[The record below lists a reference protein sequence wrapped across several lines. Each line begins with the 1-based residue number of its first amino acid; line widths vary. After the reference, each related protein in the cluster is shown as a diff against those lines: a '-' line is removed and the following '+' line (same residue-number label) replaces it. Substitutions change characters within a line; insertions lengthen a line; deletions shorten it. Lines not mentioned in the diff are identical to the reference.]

1 MFNLRSLDLNLL
13 TVFEAIFDTGSVS
26 SAADRLALSQ
36 SATSHALSRLREAC
50 GDELFVR
57 TRQGLSPTHVAT
69 AMYPA
74 ISQALDALRK
84 SLSEASGFDPAHS
97 ARQFRIS
104 IPHPMGPFYAL
115 ALRAATAAISP
126 NVTLTY
132 DTVSIPADLRDR
144 LRDGSIDLAI
154 DWLPVA
160 SDPFVNQR
168 IFDDQLVLL
177 ARGDHPMVSVPFT
190 LEHLQQ
196 HEFISLHR
204 RGDMD
209 HLPHAI
215 AELYRQELRVVVRV
229 SELLEIPAVVATS
242 DLLGFFPASMGAL
255 MHQRLGLQVI
265 DIPLELS
272 PVPIYMIWHESRRGD
287 VAHRWLR
294 ELVLAELGRQAI
306 E

>member
-1 MFNLRSLDLNLL
+1 
-13 TVFEAIFDTGSVS
+13 
-26 SAADRLALSQ
+26 
-36 SATSHALSRLREAC
+36 
-50 GDELFVR
+50 
-57 TRQGLSPTHVAT
+57 
-69 AMYPA
+69 
-74 ISQALDALRK
+74 
-84 SLSEASGFDPAHS
+84 
-97 ARQFRIS
+97 
-104 IPHPMGPFYAL
+104 
-115 ALRAATAAISP
+115 
-126 NVTLTY
+126 
-132 DTVSIPADLRDR
+132 
-144 LRDGSIDLAI
+144 
-154 DWLPVA
+154 
-160 SDPFVNQR
+160 
-168 IFDDQLVLL
+168 
-177 ARGDHPMVSVPFT
+177 VPFT

-215 AELYRQELRVVVRV
+215 GELYRQELRVVVRV

-294 ELVLAELGRQAI
+294 ELVLAELGHQAI